1 MRSARKEPNQRVYR
15 ASPEKTS
22 GRGSAPARHAAKH
35 AKKRSLFGRA
45 KQENSV
51 PETAAPA
58 PQPETAPAPVEEEHT
73 YTAPA
78 APPSAIPPVEPVL
91 TPPVLPKS
99 VKRKL
104 NVLQPAS
111 RPEAAAPQP
120 PEQDD
125 SAAALNTTGA
135 AVTEG
140 DESAE
145 KAAPAEKKSSRS
157 KGGSHREERESVLTS
172 FQRFLDTLSIRLL
185 CEVFLLRVRRLFVVG
200 VVCTLI
206 FMCVLTTVK
215 SFSATTTM
223 SLNYEESVT
232 GKTPNGARFSESEFL
247 TQEYLEAILQATGL
261 QDDLTT
267 SELADC
273 ISISPTNSKLVTG
286 ENDYYISSSYHIDLK
301 LPWSLWGKITAQ
313 DLLDQI
319 CRVYLKCF
327 TADYRINATSLD
339 ISFDYSDMDYEEIG
353 SYFRMMIGRIN
364 NYLTVRNDQAGS
376 YLSTSGQSYSAIKK
390 QVQNLQSYTLSEY
403 QSYIW
408 ENGVAKNNA
417 RCIDDLNEL
426 NRTLRWSE
434 MSDSQ
439 KSDIF
444 MNILDSYNNKM
455 VSSVLIPTYDSDG
468 SFYMSRT
475 KVGIDDL
482 ALRANEL
489 LSSAVDAQ
497 KNIATNNSKITALE
511 QPTEAQE
518 LQVAQSMV
526 DVITQQLA
534 SIVSATRELD
544 ADCYA
549 QRISRYLVFNEPESS
564 FIRRYNI
571 KPSVMLAALI
581 CAVWYLAAVVKMS
594 CQRQRERLLNDIRL
608 SDRMEEE

>member
-1 MRSARKEPNQRVYR
+1 MRSARKEPNQRVYK

-51 PETAAPA
+51 PETAAP
-58 PQPETAPAPVEEEHT
+58 VEEEHT

-78 APPSAIPPVEPVL
+78 VPPSAIPPVEPVL

-120 PEQDD
+120 PEPAD

-135 AVTEG
+135 AVPEG

-145 KAAPAEKKSSRS
+145 KKSSCS

-200 VVCTLI
+200 VVCTLV

-286 ENDYYISSSYHIDLK
+286 ENDYYISSSYHIDLE

-319 CRVYLKCF
+319 CRVYLKRF

-364 NYLTVRNDQAGS
+364 NYLTVRNNQAGS

-444 MNILDSYNNKM
+444 MNILDNYNNKM

-549 QRISRYLVFNEPESS
+549 QRISRYLVFNGPESS
-564 FIRRYNI
+564 FIRRYNV

-581 CAVWYLAAVVKMS
+581 CTVWYLAAVVKMS
-594 CQRQRERLLNDIRL
+594 RQRQRERLRAEN
-608 SDRMEEE
+608 E

>member
-1 MRSARKEPNQRVYR
+1 MRSARKEPNQRVYK

-58 PQPETAPAPVEEEHT
+58 LQPEVAEEEHT

-91 TPPVLPKS
+91 TPPAPPKS

-111 RPEAAAPQP
+111 QPEAAAPQP
-120 PEQDD
+120 AEQDD

-135 AVTEG
+135 AVPEG

-157 KGGSHREERESVLTS
+157 KRGSRREERESVLTS

-185 CEVFLLRVRRLFVVG
+185 CEVFLRQVRRLFVVG
-200 VVCTLI
+200 VVCTLT

-273 ISISPTNSKLVTG
+273 ISISPTNSKLVTK
-286 ENDYYISSSYHIDLK
+286 EDDYYISSSYHIGLK
-301 LPWSLWGKITAQ
+301 LPWSLWGKITVQ

-319 CRVYLKCF
+319 CRVYLKRF
-327 TADYRINATSLD
+327 TADY
-339 ISFDYSDMDYEEIG
+339 
-353 SYFRMMIGRIN
+353 RIN

-426 NRTLRWSE
+426 NRTLRWGE

-444 MNILDSYNNKM
+444 MDILDNYNNKM

-497 KNIATNNSKITALE
+497 KTITTNNSKITALE

-549 QRISRYLVFNEPESS
+549 QHISRYLVFNGPESS
-564 FIRRYNI
+564 FIKRYNV
-571 KPSVMLAALI
+571 KSSVMLAALI
-581 CAVWYLAAVVKMS
+581 CTVWYLAAVVKTI
-594 CQRQRERLLNDIRL
+594 CQRQRERLQAEN
-608 SDRMEEE
+608 E

>member
-1 MRSARKEPNQRVYR
+1 MRSARKEPNQRVYK

-45 KQENSV
+45 KQEASV
-51 PETAAPA
+51 PETAASA
-58 PQPETAPAPVEEEHT
+58 PQPEAAPAPAEEEHT

-78 APPSAIPPVEPVL
+78 APPSAIPPVESVL
-91 TPPVLPKS
+91 TPPTPPKS

-120 PEQDD
+120 PEPAD

-135 AVTEG
+135 AVPEG

-145 KAAPAEKKSSRS
+145 RKSSRS

-200 VVCTLI
+200 VVCTLM

-273 ISISPTNSKLVTG
+273 ISISPTNSRLVTG

-319 CRVYLKCF
+319 CRVYLKRF

-439 KSDIF
+439 KSEVF
-444 MNILDSYNNKM
+444 MNILDNYNNKM

-497 KNIATNNSKITALE
+497 ETITTNNSKITALE

-526 DVITQQLA
+526 DVITQQLT

-549 QRISRYLVFNEPESS
+549 QRISRYLVFNGPESS
-564 FIRRYNI
+564 FIRRYNV

-581 CAVWYLAAVVKMS
+581 CTVWYLAAVVKMS
-594 CQRQRERLLNDIRL
+594 CQRQRERLRAEN
-608 SDRMEEE
+608 E

>member
-1 MRSARKEPNQRVYR
+1 MRSARKEPNQRVYK
-15 ASPEKTS
+15 ASPEKRS

-58 PQPETAPAPVEEEHT
+58 PQPEVAEEEHT

-91 TPPVLPKS
+91 TPPAPPKS

-104 NVLQPAS
+104 NVLQPTS
-111 RPEAAAPQP
+111 QPEAAVSQP
-120 PEQDD
+120 AEQDD
-125 SAAALNTTGA
+125 SAAALSTTGA
-135 AVTEG
+135 AVPEG

-157 KGGSHREERESVLTS
+157 KRGSRREERESVLTS

-185 CEVFLLRVRRLFVVG
+185 CEVFLRQVRRLFVVG
-200 VVCTLI
+200 VMCTLT

-273 ISISPTNSKLVTG
+273 ISISPTNSKLVTE
-286 ENDYYISSSYHIDLK
+286 ENDYYISSSYRIDLK

-313 DLLDQI
+313 DFLDQI
-319 CRVYLKCF
+319 CRVYLKRF

-364 NYLTVRNDQAGS
+364 NYLIVRNDQAGS

-444 MNILDSYNNKM
+444 MTILDNYNNKM
-455 VSSVLIPTYDSDG
+455 VSSVLIPTYDNDG

-497 KNIATNNSKITALE
+497 KTITTNNSKITALE

-549 QRISRYLVFNEPESS
+549 QRISRYLVFNGPESS
-564 FIRRYNI
+564 FMKRYNV

-581 CAVWYLAAVVKMS
+581 CTVWYLAAVVKTS
-594 CQRQRERLLNDIRL
+594 CQRQRERLQAEN
-608 SDRMEEE
+608 E

>member
-1 MRSARKEPNQRVYR
+1 MP
-15 ASPEKTS
+15 
-22 GRGSAPARHAAKH
+22 
-35 AKKRSLFGRA
+35 
-45 KQENSV
+45 
-51 PETAAPA
+51 
-58 PQPETAPAPVEEEHT
+58 
-73 YTAPA
+73 
-78 APPSAIPPVEPVL
+78 
-91 TPPVLPKS
+91 
-99 VKRKL
+99 
-104 NVLQPAS
+104 
-111 RPEAAAPQP
+111 
-120 PEQDD
+120 
-125 SAAALNTTGA
+125 
-135 AVTEG
+135 EG

-157 KGGSHREERESVLTS
+157 RRGSRCEGWESVLTS

-185 CEVFLLRVRRLFVVG
+185 CEVFLRQVRWLFVVG
-200 VVCTLI
+200 VVCTLM

-247 TQEYLEAILQATGL
+247 TQEYLEAVIQAAGL

-273 ISISPTNSKLVTG
+273 ISISPTNSKLVT
-286 ENDYYISSSYHIDLK
+286 EEDDYYISSSYHIDLK

-319 CRVYLKCF
+319 CRVYLKRF

-339 ISFDYSDMDYEEIG
+339 ISFNYSDMDYEEIG
-353 SYFRMMIGRIN
+353 SYFQMMIGRIN

-376 YLSTSGQSYSAIKK
+376 YLSTSGQSYNAIKK

-444 MNILDSYNNKM
+444 MTILDNYNNKM

-489 LSSAVDAQ
+489 LTSAVDAQ
-497 KNIATNNSKITALE
+497 KTITTNNSKITALE
-511 QPTEAQE
+511 EPTGARE

-526 DVITQQLA
+526 DTITRQLT

-549 QRISRYLVFNEPESS
+549 QRISRYLVFNGPESS
-564 FIRRYNI
+564 LIKRYNV
-571 KPSVMLAALI
+571 KPSVMLAAVI
-581 CAVWYLAAVVKMS
+581 CTVWYLAAVVRMS
-594 CQRQRERLLNDIRL
+594 RRRQRERLRAEN
-608 SDRMEEE
+608 E

>member
-1 MRSARKEPNQRVYR
+1 MRSARKEPNQRVYK

-58 PQPETAPAPVEEEHT
+58 PQPEVAEEEHT

-91 TPPVLPKS
+91 TPPAPPKS

-104 NVLQPAS
+104 NVLQPTS

-120 PEQDD
+120 AEQDD

-135 AVTEG
+135 AVPEG

-145 KAAPAEKKSSRS
+145 KAAPAEKKSSHS
-157 KGGSHREERESVLTS
+157 KRGSRREERESVLTS

-185 CEVFLLRVRRLFVVG
+185 CEVFLRQVRRLFVVG
-200 VVCTLI
+200 VVCTLT

-273 ISISPTNSKLVTG
+273 ISISPTNSKLVTK
-286 ENDYYISSSYHIDLK
+286 EDDYYISSSYHIGLK
-301 LPWSLWGKITAQ
+301 LPWSLWGKITVQ

-319 CRVYLKCF
+319 CRVYLKHF
-327 TADYRINATSLD
+327 TADY
-339 ISFDYSDMDYEEIG
+339 
-353 SYFRMMIGRIN
+353 RIN

-426 NRTLRWSE
+426 NRTLRWGE

-444 MNILDSYNNKM
+444 MEILDNYNNKM

-497 KNIATNNSKITALE
+497 KTITTNNSKITALE

-549 QRISRYLVFNEPESS
+549 QHISRYLVFNGPESS
-564 FIRRYNI
+564 FIKRYNV
-571 KPSVMLAALI
+571 KSSVMLAALI
-581 CAVWYLAAVVKMS
+581 CTVWYLAAVVKTI
-594 CQRQRERLLNDIRL
+594 CQRQRERLQAEN
-608 SDRMEEE
+608 E

>member
-1 MRSARKEPNQRVYR
+1 MRSARKEPNQRVYK

-58 PQPETAPAPVEEEHT
+58 EEEHT

-120 PEQDD
+120 PEPAD

-135 AVTEG
+135 AVPEG

-145 KAAPAEKKSSRS
+145 KKSSRR

-172 FQRFLDTLSIRLL
+172 FQRFLDTLSIRFL

-200 VVCTLI
+200 VVCTLM

-273 ISISPTNSKLVTG
+273 ISISPTNSRLVTG

-319 CRVYLKCF
+319 CRVYLKRF

-439 KSDIF
+439 KSEVF
-444 MNILDSYNNKM
+444 MNILDNYNNKM

-497 KNIATNNSKITALE
+497 ETITTNNSKITALE

-526 DVITQQLA
+526 DVITQQLT

-549 QRISRYLVFNEPESS
+549 QRISRYLVFNGPESS
-564 FIRRYNI
+564 FIKRYNV

-581 CAVWYLAAVVKMS
+581 CTVWYLAAVVKMS
-594 CQRQRERLLNDIRL
+594 CQRQRERLRAEN
-608 SDRMEEE
+608 E

>member
-1 MRSARKEPNQRVYR
+1 
-15 ASPEKTS
+15 
-22 GRGSAPARHAAKH
+22 
-35 AKKRSLFGRA
+35 
-45 KQENSV
+45 
-51 PETAAPA
+51 
-58 PQPETAPAPVEEEHT
+58 
-73 YTAPA
+73 
-78 APPSAIPPVEPVL
+78 
-91 TPPVLPKS
+91 
-99 VKRKL
+99 
-104 NVLQPAS
+104 
-111 RPEAAAPQP
+111 
-120 PEQDD
+120 
-125 SAAALNTTGA
+125 
-135 AVTEG
+135 
-140 DESAE
+140 
-145 KAAPAEKKSSRS
+145 
-157 KGGSHREERESVLTS
+157 
-172 FQRFLDTLSIRLL
+172 
-185 CEVFLLRVRRLFVVG
+185 
-200 VVCTLI
+200 
-206 FMCVLTTVK
+206 MCVLTTVK

-247 TQEYLEAILQATGL
+247 TQEYLEAVIQATGL

-273 ISISPTNSKLVTG
+273 ISISPTNSKLVT
-286 ENDYYISSSYHIDLK
+286 EEDDYYISSSYHIDLK
-301 LPWSLWGKITAQ
+301 LPWPLWGKITAQ

-319 CRVYLKCF
+319 CRVYLKRF

-353 SYFRMMIGRIN
+353 SYFQMMIGRIN

-444 MNILDSYNNKM
+444 MTILDNYNNKM

-489 LSSAVDAQ
+489 LTSAVDAQ
-497 KNIATNNSKITALE
+497 KSITTNNSKITALE

-526 DVITQQLA
+526 DTITRQLA

-549 QRISRYLVFNEPESS
+549 QRISSYLVFNGPESS
-564 FIRRYNI
+564 FIKRYNV
-571 KPSVMLAALI
+571 KPSVMLAAMI
-581 CAVWYLAAVVKMS
+581 CAVWYLAAVVKTS
-594 CQRQRERLLNDIRL
+594 RRRQHERLQAEN
-608 SDRMEEE
+608 E

>member
-1 MRSARKEPNQRVYR
+1 MRSARKEPNQRVYK

-58 PQPETAPAPVEEEHT
+58 PQPETAPAPAEEEHT

-91 TPPVLPKS
+91 TPPAPPKS

-135 AVTEG
+135 AVPEG

-145 KAAPAEKKSSRS
+145 KAAPAEKKSSRR

-200 VVCTLI
+200 VVCTLM

-286 ENDYYISSSYHIDLK
+286 ENDYYISSSYHIDLE

-319 CRVYLKCF
+319 CRVYLKRF

-364 NYLTVRNDQAGS
+364 NYLTVRNDQAGA
-376 YLSTSGQSYSAIKK
+376 YLSTSGQSYSAIQK
-390 QVQNLQSYTLSEY
+390 QVQNLQGYTLSEY

-564 FIRRYNI
+564 FIRRYNV

-581 CAVWYLAAVVKMS
+581 CTVWYLAAVVKMS
-594 CQRQRERLLNDIRL
+594 RQRQRERLRAEN
-608 SDRMEEE
+608 E

>member
-1 MRSARKEPNQRVYR
+1 MRSARKEPNQRVYK

-78 APPSAIPPVEPVL
+78 ALPSAIPPVEPVL
-91 TPPVLPKS
+91 TPPPKS

-135 AVTEG
+135 AVPEG

-145 KAAPAEKKSSRS
+145 KAASAEKKSSRR

-206 FMCVLTTVK
+206 FMCVLTTLK

-232 GKTPNGARFSESEFL
+232 GKTPNGARFSESGFL

-319 CRVYLKCF
+319 CRVYLKRF

-376 YLSTSGQSYSAIKK
+376 YLSTSGQSYSAIQK
-390 QVQNLQSYTLSEY
+390 QVQNLQGYTLSEY

-444 MNILDSYNNKM
+444 MNILDNYNNKM

-497 KNIATNNSKITALE
+497 KTITTNNSKITALE

-549 QRISRYLVFNEPESS
+549 QRISRYLVFNGPESS
-564 FIRRYNI
+564 FIRRYNV

-581 CAVWYLAAVVKMS
+581 CTVWYLAAVVKMS
-594 CQRQRERLLNDIRL
+594 RQRQRERLRAEN
-608 SDRMEEE
+608 E

>member
-1 MRSARKEPNQRVYR
+1 MRSARKEPNQRVYK

-45 KQENSV
+45 KQEATV

-58 PQPETAPAPVEEEHT
+58 PQPETAPAPAEEEHT

-78 APPSAIPPVEPVL
+78 APPSAIPPVDPVL
-91 TPPVLPKS
+91 TPPAPPKS

-135 AVTEG
+135 AVPEG

-145 KAAPAEKKSSRS
+145 KAAPAEKKSSRR

-273 ISISPTNSKLVTG
+273 ISISPTNSKLVT
-286 ENDYYISSSYHIDLK
+286 EEDDYYISSSYHIDLE

-319 CRVYLKCF
+319 CRVYLKRF

-376 YLSTSGQSYSAIKK
+376 YLSTSGQSYSAIQK
-390 QVQNLQSYTLSEY
+390 QVQNLQGYTLSEY

-444 MNILDSYNNKM
+444 MNILDNYNNKM

-497 KNIATNNSKITALE
+497 KNITTNNSKITALE
-511 QPTEAQE
+511 QPTGARE

-526 DVITQQLA
+526 DTITRQLT

-549 QRISRYLVFNEPESS
+549 QRISRYLVFNGPESS
-564 FIRRYNI
+564 FIRRYNV
-571 KPSVMLAALI
+571 KPSVMLAAMI

-594 CQRQRERLLNDIRL
+594 RQRQRERLRAEN
-608 SDRMEEE
+608 E

>member
-1 MRSARKEPNQRVYR
+1 MRSARKEPNQRVYK

-35 AKKRSLFGRA
+35 AKKSSLFGWA
-45 KQENSV
+45 KQEASV

-58 PQPETAPAPVEEEHT
+58 PQPEAAPAPAEEEHT

-91 TPPVLPKS
+91 TPPPKS

-135 AVTEG
+135 AVPEG

-157 KGGSHREERESVLTS
+157 KRGSHREERESVLTS

-200 VVCTLI
+200 VVCTLV

-273 ISISPTNSKLVTG
+273 ISISPTNSRLVTG

-319 CRVYLKCF
+319 CRVYLKRF

-353 SYFRMMIGRIN
+353 SYFRMMISRIN

-594 CQRQRERLLNDIRL
+594 RQRQRERLLNDIRL

>member
-1 MRSARKEPNQRVYR
+1 MP
-15 ASPEKTS
+15 
-22 GRGSAPARHAAKH
+22 
-35 AKKRSLFGRA
+35 
-45 KQENSV
+45 
-51 PETAAPA
+51 
-58 PQPETAPAPVEEEHT
+58 
-73 YTAPA
+73 
-78 APPSAIPPVEPVL
+78 
-91 TPPVLPKS
+91 
-99 VKRKL
+99 
-104 NVLQPAS
+104 
-111 RPEAAAPQP
+111 
-120 PEQDD
+120 
-125 SAAALNTTGA
+125 
-135 AVTEG
+135 EG

-145 KAAPAEKKSSRS
+145 KKSSRR
-157 KGGSHREERESVLTS
+157 KGGPRREERESVLTA
-172 FQRFLDTLSIRLL
+172 FQHFFDTLSIRLL

-200 VVCTLI
+200 VVCTLM

-247 TQEYLEAILQATGL
+247 TQEYLEAVIQATGL

-273 ISISPTNSKLVTG
+273 ISISPTNSKLVT
-286 ENDYYISSSYHIDLK
+286 EEDDYYISSSYHIDLK

-319 CRVYLKCF
+319 CRVYLKRF

-353 SYFRMMIGRIN
+353 SYFQMMIGRIN

-376 YLSTSGQSYSAIKK
+376 YLSTSGQSYNAIKK

-417 RCIDDLNEL
+417 RCIDNLNEL

-444 MNILDSYNNKM
+444 MTILDNYNNKM

-489 LSSAVDAQ
+489 LTSAVDAQ
-497 KNIATNNSKITALE
+497 KSITTNNSKITALE

-526 DVITQQLA
+526 DTITQQLA
-534 SIVSATRELD
+534 SIVTATRELD

-549 QRISRYLVFNEPESS
+549 QRISRYLVFNGPESS
-564 FIRRYNI
+564 FIKRYNV
-571 KPSVMLAALI
+571 KPSVMLAAVI
-581 CAVWYLAAVVKMS
+581 CAVWYLAAVVKTS
-594 CQRQRERLLNDIRL
+594 CRRQRERLRAEN
-608 SDRMEEE
+608 E

>member
-1 MRSARKEPNQRVYR
+1 MRSARKEPNQRVCK
-15 ASPEKTS
+15 ASPEKTP

-45 KQENSV
+45 KQEEPV

-58 PQPETAPAPVEEEHT
+58 PQPEAAEEEHT

-91 TPPVLPKS
+91 TPPVPPKS

-120 PEQDD
+120 PEPAD
-125 SAAALNTTGA
+125 SAAALDPTGA
-135 AVTEG
+135 AVPEG

-145 KAAPAEKKSSRS
+145 KKSSRR
-157 KGGSHREERESVLTS
+157 KGGSRREGRESVLTA
-172 FQRFLDTLSIRLL
+172 FQHFFDTLSIRLL
-185 CEVFLLRVRRLFVVG
+185 CEVFLLQVRRLFVVG
-200 VVCTLI
+200 VVCTLM

-232 GKTPNGARFSESEFL
+232 GRTPNGARFSESEFL
-247 TQEYLEAILQATGL
+247 TQEYLEAVIQATGL

-273 ISISPTNSKLVTG
+273 ISISPTNSKLVT
-286 ENDYYISSSYHIDLK
+286 EEDDYYISSSYHIDLE
-301 LPWSLWGKITAQ
+301 LPWPLWGKITAQ

-319 CRVYLKCF
+319 CRVYLKRF

-353 SYFRMMIGRIN
+353 SYFQMMIGRIN

-439 KSDIF
+439 KSNIF
-444 MNILDSYNNKM
+444 MTILDNYNNKM

-489 LSSAVDAQ
+489 LTSAVDAQ
-497 KNIATNNSKITALE
+497 KSITTNNSKITALE
-511 QPTEAQE
+511 EPTEAQE

-526 DVITQQLA
+526 DTITRQLA

-549 QRISRYLVFNEPESS
+549 QRISSYLVFNGPESS
-564 FIRRYNI
+564 FIKRYNV
-571 KPSVMLAALI
+571 KPSVMLAAMI
-581 CAVWYLAAVVKMS
+581 CAVWYLAAVVKTS
-594 CQRQRERLLNDIRL
+594 RRRQHERLQAEN
-608 SDRMEEE
+608 E

>member
-1 MRSARKEPNQRVYR
+1 MRSARKEQNQRVYK

-51 PETAAPA
+51 PENAAPASQPEAAPA
-58 PQPETAPAPVEEEHT
+58 PAEEEHT

-78 APPSAIPPVEPVL
+78 APPSAIPPVESVL
-91 TPPVLPKS
+91 MPPTPPKS

-120 PEQDD
+120 PEPAD

-135 AVTEG
+135 AVPEG

-145 KAAPAEKKSSRS
+145 RKSSRR

-172 FQRFLDTLSIRLL
+172 FQHFFDTLSIRLL

-200 VVCTLI
+200 VVCTLM

-273 ISISPTNSKLVTG
+273 ISISPTNSRLVTG

-319 CRVYLKCF
+319 CRVYLKRF

-439 KSDIF
+439 KSEVF
-444 MNILDSYNNKM
+444 MNILDNYNNKM

-497 KNIATNNSKITALE
+497 ETITTNNSKITALE

-526 DVITQQLA
+526 DVITQQLT

-549 QRISRYLVFNEPESS
+549 QRISRYLVFNGPESS
-564 FIRRYNI
+564 FIRRYNV

-581 CAVWYLAAVVKMS
+581 CTVWYLAAVVKMS
-594 CQRQRERLLNDIRL
+594 CQRQRERLRAEN
-608 SDRMEEE
+608 E

>member
-1 MRSARKEPNQRVYR
+1 MRSARKEPNQRVCK

-45 KQENSV
+45 KQENSL

-58 PQPETAPAPVEEEHT
+58 LRPEAAPAPAEEEHT

-91 TPPVLPKS
+91 TPPTPPKS

-135 AVTEG
+135 AVPEG

-145 KAAPAEKKSSRS
+145 KESSRS
-157 KGGSHREERESVLTS
+157 KRGPRREERESVLTA
-172 FQRFLDTLSIRLL
+172 FRHFFDALSIRLL
-185 CEVFLLRVRRLFVVG
+185 CEVFLLQVRRLFVVG
-200 VVCTLI
+200 VVCTLM

-232 GKTPNGARFSESEFL
+232 GRTPNGARFSESEFL
-247 TQEYLEAILQATGL
+247 TQKYLEAILQAAGL

-273 ISISPTNSKLVTG
+273 ISISPTNSRLVTE
-286 ENDYYISSSYHIDLK
+286 ENDYYISSSYHIDLE

-319 CRVYLKCF
+319 CRVYLKRF

-353 SYFRMMIGRIN
+353 SYFQMMIGRIN
-364 NYLTVRNDQAGS
+364 NYLTVRNDRAGS
-376 YLSTSGQSYSAIKK
+376 YLSPSGQSYSAIKK

-434 MSDSQ
+434 MGDFQ

-444 MNILDSYNNKM
+444 MNILDNYNNKM
-455 VSSVLIPTYDSDG
+455 VPSVLIPTYDSDG
-468 SFYMSRT
+468 SFYMART

-482 ALRANEL
+482 ALRANEQL
-489 LSSAVDAQ
+489 TSAVDAQ
-497 KNIATNNSKITALE
+497 KSITTNNSKITALE

-526 DVITQQLA
+526 DVITRQLT

-549 QRISRYLVFNEPESS
+549 QRISSYLVFNGPESS
-564 FIRRYNI
+564 FIKRYRV
-571 KPSVMLAALI
+571 KPSVMLAAMI

-594 CQRQRERLLNDIRL
+594 RRRQRERLRAEN
-608 SDRMEEE
+608 E

>member
-1 MRSARKEPNQRVYR
+1 MRSARKELNQRVCK

-45 KQENSV
+45 KQEDLV

-58 PQPETAPAPVEEEHT
+58 PQPEAAEEEHT

-91 TPPVLPKS
+91 TPSAPPKS

-104 NVLQPAS
+104 NVLQPTS

-120 PEQDD
+120 AEQDD
-125 SAAALNTTGA
+125 SAAALDPTGA
-135 AVTEG
+135 AVPEG

-145 KAAPAEKKSSRS
+145 KPAPAEKKSSRS
-157 KGGSHREERESVLTS
+157 RRGSRCEERESVLTS

-185 CEVFLLRVRRLFVVG
+185 CEVFLRQVRRLFVVG
-200 VVCTLI
+200 VVCTLM

-247 TQEYLEAILQATGL
+247 TQEYLEAVIQATGL

-273 ISISPTNSKLVTG
+273 ISISPTNSKLVT
-286 ENDYYISSSYHIDLK
+286 EEDDYYISSSYHIDLK

-319 CRVYLKCF
+319 CRVLKRF

-353 SYFRMMIGRIN
+353 SYFQMMIGRIN

-376 YLSTSGQSYSAIKK
+376 YLSTSGQSYNAIKK

-444 MNILDSYNNKM
+444 MTILDNYNNKM

-489 LSSAVDAQ
+489 LTSAVDAQ
-497 KNIATNNSKITALE
+497 KTITTNNSKITALE
-511 QPTEAQE
+511 EPTGARE

-526 DVITQQLA
+526 DTITQQLA
-534 SIVSATRELD
+534 SIVTATRELD

-549 QRISRYLVFNEPESS
+549 QRISRYLVFNGPESS
-564 FIRRYNI
+564 FIKRYNV
-571 KPSVMLAALI
+571 KPSVMLAAVI
-581 CAVWYLAAVVKMS
+581 CAVWYLAAVVKTS
-594 CQRQRERLLNDIRL
+594 CRRQRERLRAEN
-608 SDRMEEE
+608 E

>member
-45 KQENSV
+45 KQENSA

-58 PQPETAPAPVEEEHT
+58 PQPEAAPAPAEEEHT

-78 APPSAIPPVEPVL
+78 APPSAIPPVESVL
-91 TPPVLPKS
+91 MPPTPPKS

-120 PEQDD
+120 PEPAD

-135 AVTEG
+135 AVPEG

-145 KAAPAEKKSSRS
+145 RKSSRR
-157 KGGSHREERESVLTS
+157 KDGSHREERESVLTS
-172 FQRFLDTLSIRLL
+172 FQHFFDTLSIRLL

-273 ISISPTNSKLVTG
+273 ISISPTNSRLVTG

-319 CRVYLKCF
+319 CRVYLKRF

-444 MNILDSYNNKM
+444 MNILDNYNNKM

-497 KNIATNNSKITALE
+497 ETITTNNSKITALE

-526 DVITQQLA
+526 DVITQQLT

-564 FIRRYNI
+564 FIRRYNV

-581 CAVWYLAAVVKMS
+581 CTVWYLAAVVKMS
-594 CQRQRERLLNDIRL
+594 CQRQRERLRAEN
-608 SDRMEEE
+608 E

>member
-1 MRSARKEPNQRVYR
+1 MRSARKEQNQRVYK

-51 PETAAPA
+51 PETAASA
-58 PQPETAPAPVEEEHT
+58 PQPEAAPAPAEEEHT

-91 TPPVLPKS
+91 TPPTPPKS

-120 PEQDD
+120 PEPAD

-135 AVTEG
+135 AVPEG

-145 KAAPAEKKSSRS
+145 RKSSRR

-172 FQRFLDTLSIRLL
+172 FQHFFDTLSIRLL

-200 VVCTLI
+200 VVCTLM

-273 ISISPTNSKLVTG
+273 ISISPTNSKLVTE

-327 TADYRINATSLD
+327 TTDYRINATSLD

-444 MNILDSYNNKM
+444 MNILDNYNNKM

-497 KNIATNNSKITALE
+497 ETITTNNSKITALE

-549 QRISRYLVFNEPESS
+549 QRISRYLVFNGPESS
-564 FIRRYNI
+564 FIRRYNV

-581 CAVWYLAAVVKMS
+581 CTVWYLVAVVKMS
-594 CQRQRERLLNDIRL
+594 CQRQRERLRAEN
-608 SDRMEEE
+608 E

>member
-45 KQENSV
+45 KQENSL

-58 PQPETAPAPVEEEHT
+58 LRPEAAPAPAEEEHT

-91 TPPVLPKS
+91 TPPTPPKS

-135 AVTEG
+135 AVPEG

-145 KAAPAEKKSSRS
+145 KESSRS
-157 KGGSHREERESVLTS
+157 KRGPRREERESVLTA
-172 FQRFLDTLSIRLL
+172 FRHFFDALSIRLL
-185 CEVFLLRVRRLFVVG
+185 CEVFLLQVRRLFVVG
-200 VVCTLI
+200 VVCTLM

-247 TQEYLEAILQATGL
+247 TQEYLEAILQAAGL

-273 ISISPTNSKLVTG
+273 ISISPTNSRLVTE
-286 ENDYYISSSYHIDLK
+286 ENDYYISSSYHIDLE

-319 CRVYLKCF
+319 CRVYLKRF

-353 SYFRMMIGRIN
+353 SYFQMMIGRIN
-364 NYLTVRNDQAGS
+364 NYLTVRNDRAGS
-376 YLSTSGQSYSAIKK
+376 YLSPSGQSYSAIKK

-434 MSDSQ
+434 MGDFQ

-444 MNILDSYNNKM
+444 MNILDNYNNKM
-455 VSSVLIPTYDSDG
+455 VPSVLIPTYDSDG
-468 SFYMSRT
+468 SFYMART

-482 ALRANEL
+482 ALRANEQL
-489 LSSAVDAQ
+489 TSAVDAQ
-497 KNIATNNSKITALE
+497 KSITTNNSKITALE

-526 DVITQQLA
+526 DVITRQLT

-549 QRISRYLVFNEPESS
+549 QRISSYLVFNGPESS
-564 FIRRYNI
+564 FIKRYRV
-571 KPSVMLAALI
+571 KPSVMLAAMI

-594 CQRQRERLLNDIRL
+594 RRRQRERLRAEN
-608 SDRMEEE
+608 E

>member
-1 MRSARKEPNQRVYR
+1 MRSARKEPNQRVYK

-45 KQENSV
+45 KQEASL
-51 PETAAPA
+51 PETAASA
-58 PQPETAPAPVEEEHT
+58 PKPETAPAPVEEEHT

-91 TPPVLPKS
+91 TPPAPPKS

-140 DESAE
+140 DERAE
-145 KAAPAEKKSSRS
+145 KAAPAEKKSSRR

-273 ISISPTNSKLVTG
+273 ISISPTNSKLVT
-286 ENDYYISSSYHIDLK
+286 EEDDYYISSSYHIDLE

-319 CRVYLKCF
+319 CRVYLKRF

-376 YLSTSGQSYSAIKK
+376 YLSTRGQSYSAIQK
-390 QVQNLQSYTLSEY
+390 QVQNLQGYTLSEY

-444 MNILDSYNNKM
+444 MNILDNYNNKM

-497 KNIATNNSKITALE
+497 KNITTNNSKITALE

-549 QRISRYLVFNEPESS
+549 QRISRYLVFNGPESS
-564 FIRRYNI
+564 FIRRYNV

-581 CAVWYLAAVVKMS
+581 CTVWYLAAVVKMS
-594 CQRQRERLLNDIRL
+594 RQRQRERLRAEN
-608 SDRMEEE
+608 E

>member
-45 KQENSV
+45 KQEASV
-51 PETAAPA
+51 PETAASA
-58 PQPETAPAPVEEEHT
+58 PKPETAPAPAEEEHT

-91 TPPVLPKS
+91 TPPAPPKS

-104 NVLQPAS
+104 NVLQSAS

-125 SAAALNTTGA
+125 FAAALNTTGA
-135 AVTEG
+135 AVPEG

-200 VVCTLI
+200 VVCTLM

-286 ENDYYISSSYHIDLK
+286 ENDYYISSSYHIDLE

-319 CRVYLKCF
+319 CRVYLKRF

-376 YLSTSGQSYSAIKK
+376 YLSTSGQSYSAIQK
-390 QVQNLQSYTLSEY
+390 QVQNLQGYTLSEY

-444 MNILDSYNNKM
+444 MNILDNYNNKM

-497 KNIATNNSKITALE
+497 KNITTNNSKITALE

-581 CAVWYLAAVVKMS
+581 CTVWYLAAVVKMS
-594 CQRQRERLLNDIRL
+594 RQRQRERLRAEN
-608 SDRMEEE
+608 E